1 MLGEILHLLIG
12 TSVIIA
18 LWAMD
23 HREVST
29 KILITV
35 YISSS
40 FLLVHHYKK
49 LFKLKIQE
57 VIDRE
62 IQLHDELIKN
72 HQTVIN
78 EVKEAHWEKL
88 NAKQSE
94 LLLLQEQVDHLKAD
108 NDRFQKTITKIN
120 SQYYHLVDK
129 LGEVNNS

>member
-1 MLGEILHLLIG
+1 MLAQIFHAFIG
-12 TSVIIA
+12 TCVIIA
-18 LWAMD
+18 LWSMN

-40 FLLVHHYKK
+40 FLLVHYYKK
-49 LFKLKIQE
+49 LFRLKIKE

-62 IQLHDELIKN
+62 GQLQDELIKN
-72 HQTVIN
+72 HQMVVN
-78 EVKEAHWEKL
+78 ELKEANWEKL

-94 LLLLQEQVDHLKAD
+94 LVLLQEQVHRLKAD
-108 NDRFQKTITKIN
+108 NERFQKTISKIN
-120 SQYYHLVDK
+120 SHYYHLVDK